1 MLGYLENKRNLTVG
15 VNNAAV
21 DVDNAEHARAAMK
34 SKYKAVYIGMV
45 VVLLIM
51 AVAAP
56 YEPLFVETLV
66 CLWEFAIPVII
77 VLRNISGHKTKKA
90 IRDARNNLNAEYN
103 RSEYVGGQE
112 GFPSK
117 FYSYTAISRLMNLI
131 QENRAASF
139 QEAYNLLEIQGIQ
152 EEQLRM
158 ARQSAEYQ
166 RQQAE
171 YSKKAFQQA
180 DYAARKADSIAMTL
194 TSSSSE
200 GIEVSD
206 CAWKHVELR
215 SKTPADS
222 RPTLITVETT
232 DKSQIWSS

>member
-1 MLGYLENKRNLTVG
+1 MTREEMLGYLENKRNLTVG

-21 DVDNAEHARAAMK
+21 DVDNAEHEREDMK
-34 SKYKAVYIGMV
+34 FKYKAVYIGMV

-56 YEPLFVETLV
+56 YEPLFVEILV

-117 FYSYTAISRLMNLI
+117 FYSYTVISRLMNLI

-180 DYAARKADSIAMTL
+180 DYAARKADSIAND
-194 TSSSSE
+194 
-200 GIEVSD
+200 INVI
-206 CAWKHVELR
+206 KQRRHR
-215 SKTPADS
+215 S
-222 RPTLITVETT
+222 L
-232 DKSQIWSS
+232 